1 MSTSTD
7 NFNQRWGFEEAMT
20 AAIVQS
26 SPYCANYLF
35 YASMIVQCATVFKP
49 MEAPASVHFN
59 VDHYVLSIDPE
70 KFNAFPLEHRLG
82 VLKHEMLHILG
93 GHLIRFEDRENF
105 QKWNFATDCAINQLI
120 DASHLPSGCIY
131 PNNLPVKPNTKVPV
145 KVNSEQYYDII
156 DDQKL
161 PPEDGSGD
169 GDGNGPST
177 LDDHSEWKNSK
188 GTNET
193 LQKDIA
199 KNMMEKATNET
210 QKSRGNIPS
219 EFSNWLELNSNS
231 HQISWQRVLRN
242 LTGNKRVNTRRTI
255 MRSDRRFPKREDL
268 KGKTKDR
275 MFNLLLI
282 GDESG
287 SVSSEELVQGLA
299 EVQNICKMTK
309 TSLDYIAIDTQAH
322 APVKLTSS
330 QRTFK
335 RVASGG
341 TNLHPAL
348 DMAKKHNIDFQA
360 IVVITDGG
368 LCSSDVAH
376 FEAVGKRVIWLIT
389 SQGCIMDEMKHGNM
403 QAYKLDNK

>member
-1 MSTSTD
+1 MSTTFTPDRS
-7 NFNQRWGFEEAMT
+7 GFEEAMG
-20 AAIVQS
+20 AMIVQS
-26 SPYCANYLF
+26 SPYCSQYLF
-35 YASMIVQCATVFKP
+35 YANMITQCAIHFKS
-49 MEAPASVHFN
+49 MQAPASVHFN
-59 VDHYVLSIDPE
+59 LDHYVLSIDSD

-120 DASHLPSGCIY
+120 ESSHLPSGCIN
-131 PNNLPVKPNTKVPV
+131 PSNLPVKPSTKVPV
-145 KVNSEQYYDII
+145 KVNSEQYYDLI
-156 DDQKL
+156 DDDQL

-169 GDGNGPST
+169 GSGPQT

-193 LQKDIA
+193 LQKDIT
-199 KNMMEKATNET
+199 KSMMEKAANET
-210 QKSRGNIPS
+210 QKSRGNIPG
-219 EFSNWLELNSNS
+219 EFSDWLDINSNS
-231 HQISWQRVLRN
+231 HQVSWQRVLRN
-242 LTGNKRVNTRRTI
+242 LAGNKRVNTRRTI

-275 MFNLLLI
+275 MFNILLI

-287 SVSSEELVQGLA
+287 SVSSTELIEGIA

-309 TSLDYIAIDTQAH
+309 SALDYIAIDTQAH
-322 APVKLTSS
+322 APIKITST

-348 DMAKKHNIDFQA
+348 DMAAKHRIDFQA
-360 IVVITDGG
+360 VVVITDGG

-376 FEAVGKRVIWLIT
+376 FEAIGKRVIWLIT
-389 SQGCIMDEMKHGNM
+389 SNGSPMTEMNNGLM
-403 QAYKLDNK
+403 SVYTLSNK